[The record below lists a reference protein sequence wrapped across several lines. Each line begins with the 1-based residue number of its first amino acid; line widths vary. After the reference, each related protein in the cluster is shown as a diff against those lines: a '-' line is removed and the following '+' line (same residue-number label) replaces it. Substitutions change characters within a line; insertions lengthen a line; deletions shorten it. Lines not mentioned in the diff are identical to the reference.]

1 MMAAL
6 TNQLNA
12 FTKMHD
18 EFIVE
23 WNKTMMTGDT
33 SAVERMDD
41 RYFAVFLNE
50 KPVIFNKEEAVTGM
64 RQSVQQLLGAKK
76 HFQNRVIR
84 LRDYE
89 NAVVFYELLIEK
101 EEQVL
106 ARFFTIENWQLINGN
121 WMLIRETEE
130 PI

>member
-1 MMAAL
+1 MVEL
-6 TNQLNA
+6 TNQLNT

-41 RYFAVFLNE
+41 QYFAVFLNG
-50 KPVIFNKEEAVTGM
+50 KHVIFNKEEAVTGM

-106 ARFFTIENWQLINGN
+106 ARLFTIENWRLINGN